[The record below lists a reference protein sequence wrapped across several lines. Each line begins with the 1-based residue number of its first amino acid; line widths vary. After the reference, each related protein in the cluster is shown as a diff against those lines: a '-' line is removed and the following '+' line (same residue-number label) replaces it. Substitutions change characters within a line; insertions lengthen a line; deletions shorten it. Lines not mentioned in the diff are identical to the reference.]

1 MDVTKEA
8 LSSERGFSEAVMQN
22 ERLLFSV
29 SYSVLRNRE
38 QCSDAVQSAVL
49 KAWKRVGS
57 LRDPAKFRSWL
68 VKILLNE
75 CRSMKRRPEQLPLT
89 EDLPYVQADR
99 DTRLDVRRAVMAL
112 DEKHRVP
119 IVLYYFEDMPVEQ
132 IAASLGVPK
141 GTVLSRLARA
151 RDCLRKEL
159 KDYEE

>member
-8 LSSERGFSEAVMQN
+8 LSSERGFSEAVMLN

-38 QCSDAVQSAVL
+38 QCSDAVQSAIL
-49 KAWKRVGS
+49 KAWKRKGS

-132 IAASLGVPK
+132 IAASLGIPK

-151 RDCLRKEL
+151 RDYLRKEL